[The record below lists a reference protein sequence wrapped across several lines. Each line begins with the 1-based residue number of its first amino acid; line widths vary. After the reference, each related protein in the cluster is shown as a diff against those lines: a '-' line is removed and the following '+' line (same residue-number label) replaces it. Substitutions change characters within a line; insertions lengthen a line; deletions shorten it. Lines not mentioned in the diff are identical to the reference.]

1 MVLGWTFLYPLG
13 SHLRS
18 SRMAP
23 CLSKGRLPSRPWGRE
38 LRDVIE
44 IIRWSLRP
52 CWLHQTRTRGAAP
65 FGKSRA
71 GKSPKIV
78 LPLRSRVKS
87 ESEDAL
93 LTLSLS

>member
-65 FGKSRA
+65 
-71 GKSPKIV
+71 
-78 LPLRSRVKS
+78 LREKPGRK
-87 ESEDAL
+87 ESENRP
-93 LTLSLS
+93 TLGFQSEE